1 MMASVFSYRHAAY
14 KSTRLLT
21 TSIQHTRQCGARQFS
36 SCVAYRNAESPN
48 KDPVTTKEESIA
60 AMLAES
66 SWSVSSL
73 LPPKGQSDSPPSIS
87 SKQLH
92 HLLRLSALPP
102 PASAEDEKSMMDD
115 LAAQLHFVKEMQKVD
130 TTGVEPLRAIRDET
144 LAAEQEQ
151 EITLDTLKDAL
162 AQEEVVGKFYKRIRR
177 IAETTKPERQP
188 KDWDP
193 LSHAQRT
200 SGKFFVVDSGKGNSD

>member
-1 MMASVFSYRHAAY
+1 MNEVSASSDGISKPRTLR
-14 KSTRLLT
+14 TRED
-21 TSIQHTRQCGARQFS
+21 IDAF
-36 SCVAYRNAESPN
+36 
-48 KDPVTTKEESIA
+48 
-60 AMLAES
+60 LAKP

-73 LPPKGQSDSPPSIS
+73 LPPKDQTDTPPPIT

-102 PASAEDEKSMMDD
+102 PATAEEEKSMMDT

-130 TTGVEPLRAIRDET
+130 TTGIEPLRIIRDET
-144 LAAEQEQ
+144 PEAEKEQ
-151 EITLDTLKDAL
+151 EITLDALKDAL

-177 IAETTKPERQP
+177 RPQAARPERLP
-188 KDWDP
+188 VDWNP

-200 SGKFFVVDSGKGNSD
+200 SGKFFVVDSGKGNDG

>member
-1 MMASVFSYRHAAY
+1 
-14 KSTRLLT
+14 
-21 TSIQHTRQCGARQFS
+21 
-36 SCVAYRNAESPN
+36 
-48 KDPVTTKEESIA
+48 
-60 AMLAES
+60 
-66 SWSVSSL
+66 
-73 LPPKGQSDSPPSIS
+73 
-87 SKQLH
+87 
-92 HLLRLSALPP
+92 
-102 PASAEDEKSMMDD
+102 MMDD

-151 EITLDTLKDAL
+151 EITLDTLKEVL
-162 AQEEVVGKFYKRIRR
+162 AQEEVVGRFYKRIRR
-177 IAETTKPERQP
+177 TAETTKPERQP